1 MDEIK
6 KDQLSL
12 ALIKRELT
20 KIYTWQLLYL
30 FIIIP
35 ALGYL
40 LWLPSLLFF
49 NTAFYPIYIRIVIV
63 LLILLFIYLFT
74 GTIYNLYKVKNERFT
89 IRKAILYKKTDPH
102 STFSFGNESYYRL
115 HFDRGG
121 YYNIDNDRIYYKWS
135 SLNAMNGRD
144 LFTSSHEDNVFTLI
158 IVEKRPVFVFNDNF
172 FDPSLLNRLD

>member
-1 MDEIK
+1 MISLYDTFVNYSAKNLYIQLRIYYTYPRRCFVMDEIK

-49 NTAFYPIYIRIVIV
+49 NTAFYPIYIRIVIF
-63 LLILLFIYLFT
+63 LLILLFISLSHV
-74 GTIYNLYKVKNERFT
+74 TIEIPFKFWYQ
-89 IRKAILYKKTDPH
+89 TDH
-102 STFSFGNESYYRL
+102 RSCRSGQ
-115 HFDRGG
+115 
-121 YYNIDNDRIYYKWS
+121 
-135 SLNAMNGRD
+135 SL
-144 LFTSSHEDNVFTLI
+144 
-158 IVEKRPVFVFNDNF
+158 
-172 FDPSLLNRLD
+172 